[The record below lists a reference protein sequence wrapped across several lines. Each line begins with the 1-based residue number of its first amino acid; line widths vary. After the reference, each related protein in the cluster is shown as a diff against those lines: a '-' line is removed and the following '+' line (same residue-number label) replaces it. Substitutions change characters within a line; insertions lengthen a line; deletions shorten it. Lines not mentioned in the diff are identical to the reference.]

1 MFNEDDVLN
10 ANGIFIF
17 ERGGVCELVMV
28 SEDPLSNVINLG
40 MGTSILGKNTKD
52 MNVDKTKIFESSY
65 GHIGLME
72 MMIYIS
78 QNQDKFKDTR
88 IQQVRVINP
97 RDTKEITALNSQLVR
112 NYNQLKLKNPDVNLS
127 DLDSGVFVEDVQALI
142 DGAKSRMM
150 SVDPDLLNNIKLN
163 DTIPIEDYVDMC
175 IEKLR
180 SEYSLY
186 RTNRDDIDMGDPK

>member
-78 QNQDKFKDTR
+78 QNQDKFKETR

-112 NYNQLKLKNPDVNLS
+112 NYNQLKLKNPDVSLS
-127 DLDSGVFVEDVQALI
+127 DLDSGVFVDDVQALI
-142 DGAKSRMM
+142 DGAKSRMT

-163 DTIPIEDYVDMC
+163 DTMPIEDYIDMC
-175 IEKLR
+175 IERLR